1 MFDHVLRLLKDRW
14 FAPVARGLGPAIPP
28 NAISLVGFVVGLGS
42 AVAVAR
48 GADALALAL
57 WIANRLLDGL
67 DGSVARVH
75 GRQSDFGGYLDI
87 LLDFVVYAAIPVGMV
102 LAPPARAQAGALAV
116 AGVVLLASFFVNAA
130 SWMYLAAVLERRS
143 SGATARG
150 ELTTVTMPPGIVAG
164 TETFVFYAVF
174 LLVPHWRVMG
184 FALMAA
190 LVGVTVL
197 QRLWWGWRHLR

>member
-14 FAPVARGLGPAIPP
+14 FAPLARALGPAVPP
-28 NAISLVGFVVGLGS
+28 NLISLVALVVGLGS

-75 GRQSDFGGYLDI
+75 HGHRDFGGYLDI

-102 LAPPARAQAGALAV
+102 LATPAREQAV

-150 ELTTVTMPPGIVAG
+150 ELTTVTMPPGVIAG
-164 TETFVFYAVF
+164 TETFAFYAAF
-174 LLVPHWRVMG
+174 LLLPQWRVPG
-184 FALMAA
+184 FAVMAA
-190 LVGVTVL
+190 LVGVTVA

>member
-1 MFDHVLRLLKDRW
+1 MFDHVLRRLKDRW
-14 FAPVARGLGPAIPP
+14 FAPVARALGPGIPP
-28 NAISLVGFVVGLGS
+28 NAISLVAFLVGLGS

-102 LAPPARAQAGALAV
+102 LATRERTLAV

-164 TETFVFYAVF
+164 TETFFFYAVF

-184 FALMAA
+184 FAVMAA
-190 LVGVTVL
+190 LVAVTVV
-197 QRLWWGWRHLR
+197 QRLWWGWRHLQ